1 MNKIGLTIDSN
12 ADIEKAFIE
21 ENKISVI
28 DFQIDFGE
36 FESIEGD
43 IFRKQRE
50 GEKLGKKG
58 GIKTSQPSLQ
68 KYLTAFKDKLKDFE
82 NIIHVSFSSG
92 ASGAYNAA
100 IQARKFLGEDGKR
113 IHILDS
119 QTGSGAQGLLMMKV
133 VEDIKK
139 SLSLEEIIN
148 NFNEN
153 IKNNF
158 LIFTYDDPKWL
169 FAGGRMPKILPYGLQ
184 KMKQMKIGVI
194 MCVKN
199 KTIRPYTIKKNFFE
213 LATPLF
219 EEFIKKTK
227 DFKGKISIIISH
239 GDNPTQ
245 ANKLKDLIEKAR
257 TVDIKN
263 ISLLDVV
270 LGAHTGPNTVV
281 LSWQYENC

>member
-1 MNKIGLTIDSN
+1 MEKIGLTIDSK
-12 ADIEKAFIE
+12 ADLSDEFIKNNE
-21 ENKISVI
+21 ISVVDFAI
-28 DFQIDFGE
+28 DYGE
-36 FESIEGD
+36 FESIEGN
-43 IFRKQRE
+43 IFEKQRK

-68 KYLTAFKDKLKDFE
+68 KYLTVFKDKLKNFE
-82 NIIHVSFSSG
+82 NVIHLSFSSG

-100 IQARKFLGEDGKR
+100 IQATKFLGEDQKR
-113 IHILDS
+113 IFILDS
-119 QTGSGAQGLLMMKV
+119 ETGSGAHGLLMMKI
-133 VEDIKK
+133 VEDLKNKLNIDK
-139 SLSLEEIIN
+139 IIE
-148 NFNEN
+148 NFNKN

-199 KTIRPYTIKKNFFE
+199 KTIRPYTIKTNFFE

-219 EEFIKKTK
+219 DEFVKKTK
-227 DFKGKISIIISH
+227 DFKGKINIIISH
-239 GDNPTQ
+239 GDNPEQ
-245 ANKLKDLIEKAR
+245 ANKLKGFLEKIEN
-257 TVDIKN
+257 VN
-263 ISLLDVV
+263 INVSLLDVV

-281 LSWQYENC
+281 LSWQYDI